1 MSLRSAR
8 ALLAALAVAVLPGVA
23 LAASP
28 AEPSVPLFM
37 DVIRASNQGSG
48 ETDPLLQKMKQKF
61 SHQGFAYQSYRR
73 VLSEPVT
80 LAKGHPSQT
89 KLPNGVVAA
98 MKLNEL
104 KGNHAFI
111 HVNVPPV
118 DADYELGEHG
128 SIYVMAGSDKDGV
141 LIVRLSRRPLQ

>member
-1 MSLRSAR
+1 MSLRSAC
-8 ALLAALAVAVLPGVA
+8 ALLAALAVAFPGMA
-23 LAASP
+23 LAAPP
-28 AEPSVPLFM
+28 AEPSVSLFM
-37 DVIRASNQGSG
+37 DVIRASNQANGQ
-48 ETDPLLQKMKQKF
+48 TDPLLQKMKQKF
-61 SHQGFAYQSYRR
+61 SRQGFAYQSYQR
-73 VLSEPVT
+73 VLTESVA
-80 LAKGHPSQT
+80 LMKGHPSQT

-104 KGNHAFI
+104 RGNHAFI

-128 SIYVMAGSDKDGV
+128 SVYVMAGSDKDGV